1 MGISCRVR
9 VSMIARMQVGLLL
22 CFIAVSQSAPATNST
37 PEAISYEATN
47 DRRGTFQ
54 DIQDELASEIKV
66 LQQVKQKLK
75 GLGEKDIADMMDTNK
90 DGKVTNT
97 EMKNWLFSLTGTTE
111 LDEIVNAELDLLFD
125 HLKDADGTIDV
136 SGYQVTDRVLG
147 TVINAVVSVVKAA
160 GSVLVNSVKEIVKVG
175 APILSAIGNL
185 GKKKNKQLETMIE
198 DYYYQGHDYQ
208 LYSKQ

>member
-22 CFIAVSQSAPATNST
+22 CFIAVSQSPATNST

-147 TVINAVVSVVKAA
+147 TVINAVASVVKAA

-185 GKKKNKQLETMIE
+185 GKKIKQLETMIE